1 MTQSLCKDIYL
12 QQFVCAHTSKHKII
26 DFVCVWGTHWGW
38 GGGGVKGSRRGGG
51 IKAVSMI
58 RSVGVDEN
66 IFGSS

>member
-1 MTQSLCKDIYL
+1 MGDP
-12 QQFVCAHTSKHKII
+12 
-26 DFVCVWGTHWGW
+26 GHWGW